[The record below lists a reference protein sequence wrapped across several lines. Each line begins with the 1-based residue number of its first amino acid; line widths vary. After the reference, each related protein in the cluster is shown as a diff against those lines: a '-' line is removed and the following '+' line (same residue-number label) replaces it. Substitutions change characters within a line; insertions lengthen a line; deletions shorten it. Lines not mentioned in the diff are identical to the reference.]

1 LHRDHCYA
9 RRGVKIVGEI
19 SGKKFKRTNIIA
31 GYVNHK
37 TIAECVYDGNSDGEF
52 IERWVEEFLLKNLKK
67 DQVVIWD
74 NASFHKSS
82 KVKKKIE
89 DAGCRLVFLPPY
101 SPDLN
106 PIEHFW
112 ANFKKW
118 LKNHISTYDTLWDAI
133 VAFFSPDPLRINPN
147 AA

>member
-31 GYVNHK
+31 GYVNRK
-37 TIAECVYDGNSDGEF
+37 TVAECVYEGNSDKEF
-52 IERWVEEFLLKNLKK
+52 IENWVKEFLLKNLKK
-67 DQVVIWD
+67 DQVIIWD
-74 NASFHKSS
+74 NASFHKSD
-82 KVKKKIE
+82 KVKKMLE
-89 DAGCRLVFLPPY
+89 DAGYRLIFLPPY

-118 LKNHISTYDTLWDAI
+118 LKNHISTYGTLWDTI
-133 VAFFSPDPLRINPN
+133 VAFFSFSSRRINSN